1 MLKRNTKTDSEND
14 KNYLTVEEFNAIR
27 RMDFPKDF
35 LDFLEIGFRTGLRAA
50 DILNLKK
57 ENIVLTKNDDDSLT
71 GRIHGTAL
79 KTKSQTQINIKLDQI
94 SLSILKNR
102 LENTKS
108 DFLFSN
114 KSGDSYNIEYF
125 KKYFRKAFDQLSPDM
140 KLHKSI
146 HAIRAGNRKFLKIHN
161 VDYSEI
167 DFRQC
172 LTIYGPTYTFM
183 VEQSASV
190 DVINK
195 YLK

>member
-1 MLKRNTKTDSEND
+1 M
-14 KNYLTVEEFNAIR
+14 
-27 RMDFPKDF
+27 
-35 LDFLEIGFRTGLRAA
+35 
-50 DILNLKK
+50 
-57 ENIVLTKNDDDSLT
+57 
-71 GRIHGTAL
+71 
-79 KTKSQTQINIKLDQI
+79 
-94 SLSILKNR
+94 KNR

-161 VDYSEI
+161 VDHSEI